1 MKRKRKLL
9 PSRGV
14 GGECSDRR
22 RTLRKRSALTYT
34 ETDFGH
40 EEEFGDDEDEEH
52 EHDEEEEI
60 MQDVEED
67 GEQPGKSS
75 SHDHIAL
82 KDRMNVTCGEKRGIL
97 DLEKLKKR
105 EWECIQCSGTWLTPT
120 RFEKL
125 GGKIQWKKWKTSILY
140 LTKPLE
146 YWFKEFKFT
155 PPSFKK
161 RVVETSKKAVVLS
174 SDSEAQTE
182 EDDLVDEDGPRG
194 SEQLEQETEEESP
207 EAAKDG
213 GAEVSRLDSSKQ
225 GEGRR
230 EEDMSPAK
238 NQELLLRNI
247 SVVLRKFPDV
257 GGEQR
262 RPPNV
267 EHSSKDSQSLQPDEG
282 QAEKEHNSEPSH
294 GLEDCPNIYEASPA
308 EAKNEELYLESNY
321 EDFTGESHMFLRIE
335 NVTSL
340 KCTDDPA
347 MESHP
352 SSDATQPQPMEQD
365 ERTWQAGPSSDA
377 TQTSNNA
384 LPASPQMFSGRD
396 LDAMDL
402 GQLKMEKL
410 KMQINVLM
418 LQKEYFTQ
426 KLEALKKSS

>member
-1 MKRKRKLL
+1 MERKRKLL
-9 PSRGV
+9 PSCGDGREDG
-14 GGECSDRR
+14 DRR
-22 RTLRKRSALTYT
+22 TTLRKRSGLTYA

-40 EEEFGDDEDEEH
+40 EEESRDDE
-52 EHDEEEEI
+52 
-60 MQDVEED
+60 EED
-67 GEQPGKSS
+67 GEQPGMFS

-120 RFEKL
+120 CFEKL
-125 GGKIQWKKWKTSILY
+125 GGKIQCKKWKTSILY
-140 LTKPLE
+140 MTKPLE

-161 RVVETSKKAVVLS
+161 RVVETSKEAVVLS
-174 SDSEAQTE
+174 PDSEAQTE

-213 GAEVSRLDSSKQ
+213 GAEVSRRDSSKQ

-230 EEDMSPAK
+230 EEDMSAAK

-247 SVVLRKFPDV
+247 SVVLRKLPDA

-262 RPPNV
+262 RPSKV
-267 EHSSKDSQSLQPDEG
+267 EHSSKDSQSLQPDEA

-294 GLEDCPNIYEASPA
+294 GLEDCPNTYEASPA
-308 EAKNEELYLESNY
+308 EARNEELCLEFNS
-321 EDFTGESHMFLRIE
+321 EGFAGESHSNTATQTQHTFSVKRE
-335 NVTSL
+335 NVSSIQ
-340 KCTDDPA
+340 CTDDPA
-347 MESHP
+347 MESHQ
-352 SSDATQPQPMEQD
+352 SSDATQPQPAEQD
-365 ERTWQAGPSSDA
+365 ERTSQAGPSSDA
-377 TQTSNNA
+377 TQTSNTT
-384 LPASPQMFSGRD
+384 LPSPASPQMFSGCD
-396 LDAMDL
+396 LDMMDL
-402 GQLKMEKL
+402 GQLKREKL
-410 KMQINVLM
+410 KMQINVLT

-426 KLEALKKSS
+426 KLEALKKKSS